1 MKMEERLIA
10 AVKTFP
16 ELYNPAMR
24 EHKDVHWRAVAW
36 RCIAPQVGISEE
48 EAKKKWRNLR
58 DKYRKERIAEK
69 ERRSG
74 LAAEPKRTW
83 KFMPLLQF
91 LEPYVLG
98 RSACSNTGHDT
109 SSETDSPSAS
119 EPSPPA
125 AEVPSCSAAVS
136 LAIHPVT
143 PEENCR
149 LTPGPSMPSERPHT
163 PTPGPSQTLHGR
175 SRLSRPRRENSELSE
190 FEAQVMSS
198 LTARQDED
206 DYFGCSLA
214 ETLKRLPPAKKRLLR
229 CRIEHIVYEV
239 EFGDGQQCP
248 VCVSRDTVCP
258 EIKTETE

>member
-1 MKMEERLIA
+1 MMEERLIA

-24 EHKDVHWRAVAW
+24 EHKDVHWRAVGCTFRLICLFGFVAH
-36 RCIAPQVGISEE
+36 VEE

-119 EPSPPA
+119 D
-125 AEVPSCSAAVS
+125 
-136 LAIHPVT
+136 
-143 PEENCR
+143 
-149 LTPGPSMPSERPHT
+149 
-163 PTPGPSQTLHGR
+163 
-175 SRLSRPRRENSELSE
+175 RLSRPRRENSELSE